1 MPAILR
7 CSHYQLALDRPLVMG
22 IVNVTPDSFFDGG
35 RHADAGAAAAHA
47 HRLVDEGADLVD
59 VGGES
64 SRPGAD
70 PVSTD
75 EELGRILPVLEG
87 LAGFGVPISV
97 DTAKPEVMREALAR
111 GAAMIND
118 ITALAAPGA
127 VEAVARS
134 GAAVCLM
141 HMQGEPRTMEASP
154 VYGDV
159 VAEVRDFLAAR
170 AAACVA
176 AGVAPESIVVD
187 PGFGFGKT
195 TEHNRALLAHLDAIV
210 ALGYP
215 VLVGLSRKSSLG
227 RITGKSP
234 DDRLPASVTAAF
246 LAVQRG
252 ARIVRVHDVA
262 ATRDALAVLTA
273 VERQQ

>member
-1 MPAILR
+1 MTSSLVCGRHA
-7 CSHYQLALDRPLVMG
+7 LALDRPRVMG

-35 RHADAGAAAAHA
+35 RHARADAAIAHA
-47 HRLVDEGADLVD
+47 RRLVADGADLVD

-64 SRPGAD
+64 SRPGAT
-70 PVSTD
+70 PVSAA
-75 EELGRILPVLEG
+75 EELARILPVLDG
-87 LAGFGVPISV
+87 LADLPVPISV
-97 DTAKPEVMREALAR
+97 DTAKPEVMRAALAR

-118 ITALAAPGA
+118 VTALAAPGA
-127 VEAVARS
+127 IAAIVES
-134 GAAVCLM
+134 SAAVCLM
-141 HMQGEPRTMEASP
+141 HMQGEPRTMLAGP
-154 VYGDV
+154 VYADV

-176 AGVAPESIVVD
+176 AGIAPERIVVD

-195 TEHNRALLAHLDAIV
+195 TAHNRALLAHLDAIA

-227 RITGKSP
+227 RITGESP
-234 DDRLPASVTAAF
+234 ADRLPASVTGAL

-262 ATRDALAVLTA
+262 ATRDVLAVVAAL
-273 VERQQ
+273 ERQR